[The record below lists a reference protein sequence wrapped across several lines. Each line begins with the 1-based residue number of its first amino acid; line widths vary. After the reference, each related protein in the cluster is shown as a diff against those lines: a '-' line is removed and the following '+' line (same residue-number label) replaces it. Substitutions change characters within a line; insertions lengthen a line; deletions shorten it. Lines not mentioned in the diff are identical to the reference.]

1 MSKRPPPKP
10 LLAEAVGDVIL
21 GAAGVDLALAKLVK
35 LAKGEGFSAGL
46 EGGEVVEGK
55 LSPLK
60 ASVSPPKL
68 EAADCGA
75 GDAKS
80 PNEDWRSCCTGGWG
94 LE

>member
-1 MSKRPPPKP
+1 M
-10 LLAEAVGDVIL
+10 GDVIL
-21 GAAGVDLALAKLVK
+21 GAAGLDFALAKVVK

-55 LSPLK
+55 LSPLN
-60 ASVSPPKL
+60 ASVNPPKL
-68 EAADCGA
+68 EDDDCGA

-80 PNEDWRSCCTGGWG
+80 PNEDSRSCCTGGWG